1 VEQRPHHAEVSA
13 RRLEGALGVVVV
25 GVPVDGLGWAF
36 GAAVWLGVVVGQAQ
50 GGLRSG
56 TGFGFGVCVVV
67 VVVVVMVVVAVVLW
81 SGMSV
86 SAPQDSVLR
95 RD

>member
-1 VEQRPHHAEVSA
+1 
-13 RRLEGALGVVVV
+13 VVVV

-50 GGLRSG
+50 GRLRSG

-67 VVVVVMVVVAVVLW
+67 VAVVLW

-86 SAPQDSVLR
+86 PAPQDSVLR
-95 RD
+95 KD